1 MTTFEAKVIQDIPA
15 NRLLALG
22 GINSDGDPNEGW
34 ETIYLKT
41 SERGWIPDLVTNSEL
56 DKDTFV
62 TVTIKNNPIWRV
74 EASQRLPAGTLVM
87 CDDDGRVKSYTPT
100 QGNHIGYTTHAV
112 EEGEVVEIV
121 RKYGQMPQNQVEAAS
136 FNAEEFEQT
145 ENDDDNQ
152 VADSEFPKHT
162 GGGYY
167 ELSNGEKIQGK
178 DAAIEAEE
186 ALKSGE

>member
-1 MTTFEAKVIQDIPA
+1 MTNFEAKVIQDIPA

-22 GINSDGDPNEGW
+22 GSNSEGNPDEGW

-41 SERGWIPDLVTNSEL
+41 SERGWITDFVTNSSFE
-56 DKDTFV
+56 KHTFLK
-62 TVTIKNNPIWRV
+62 VTIKINPPYRL
-74 EASQRLPAGTLVM
+74 ETSQRLPAGTLVM
-87 CDDDGRVKSYTPT
+87 CDVDGRVKSYTPT

-112 EEGEVVEIV
+112 EEGEVVEVV

>member
-136 FNAEEFEQT
+136 F
-145 ENDDDNQ
+145 
-152 VADSEFPKHT
+152 
-162 GGGYY
+162 
-167 ELSNGEKIQGK
+167 KIGRASSRERDK
-178 DAAIEAEE
+178 CLVLRVSFKE
-186 ALKSGE
+186 

>member
-1 MTTFEAKVIQDIPA
+1 MTSFEAKVIQDIPA

-22 GINSDGDPNEGW
+22 GINSEGDPNEGW

-145 ENDDDNQ
+145 EKEDDKQ
-152 VADSEFPKHT
+152 VEDSEITKHT
-162 GGGYY
+162 GRGYY
-167 ELSNGEKIQGK
+167 KLSKGEKIQGK
-178 DAAIEAEE
+178 DAAIAAEE
-186 ALKSGE
+186 AFKSGE